1 MRMGTIRRFEELECW
16 KTSRNLCKKVFEI
29 TLNER
34 FAKDFKFINQ
44 IRDSSGSGMDN
55 IAEGFDRGG
64 NREFIQF
71 LFIAKGSIGE
81 TKSQL
86 YRALDRDYVSDEV
99 FKETFEIADTASKQ
113 IARLANYLLNSEE
126 KGLKFK

>member
-1 MRMGTIRRFEELECW
+1 MATIRRFEELECW
-16 KTSRNLCKKVFEI
+16 KTNRILCKKVFEI
-29 TLNER
+29 TLDQP

-86 YRALDRDYVSDEV
+86 YRALDRNYISEEVFQEV
-99 FKETFEIADTASKQ
+99 FKIADTASKQ
-113 IARLANYLLNSEE
+113 IARLADYLLNSEE

>member
-1 MRMGTIRRFEELECW
+1 MGAIRRFEDLECW
-16 KTSRNLCKKVFEI
+16 ITARNLSQRIFEI
-29 TLNER
+29 LKSGKICE
-34 FAKDFKFINQ
+34 DFNLARQ

-86 YRALDRDYVSDEV
+86 YRAKDRNYISQEEFDEV
-99 FKETFEIADTASKQ
+99 FDLAETACRQ
-113 IARLANYLLNSEE
+113 ISGLVTYLMKSGE
-126 KGLKFK
+126 KGFKFK